1 MSPSEPPV
9 FIVGCSRSGTTLLRI
24 MLTQHPHMHIPPE
37 SEFLLSLH
45 ENTDRYGDFSEPHER
60 WFFIRDLQ
68 TTEVSM
74 GAYAF
79 PIFDLSIHEAETA
92 LADRAPTDFA
102 GAADALFHAS
112 AHKHGKQRWGDK
124 TPHYVRHIEW
134 LSEAFPESQFVHM
147 IRDGRDVARSR
158 VEAGFTVSMRRSAR
172 HWKEE
177 VHTGRQAGR
186 PLPARRYRE
195 LFYENLVRNPETVL
209 RDLCDWLDLEFTE
222 ALFAFDESGDASIP
236 DEHAHLHEKL
246 NAPVDPSR
254 AQAWKHSLSSRE
266 TADVEEEAGSLLQ
279 ALGYELT
286 GARVPLWLRGLR
298 GLHRNTLSYT
308 KSLVETLRR
317 LGIA

>member
-1 MSPSEPPV
+1 MSSFGPPV
-9 FIVGCSRSGTTLLRI
+9 FIVGCSRSGTTLLRL
-24 MLTQHPHMHIPPE
+24 MLTQHPRLHIPPE

-45 ENTDRYGDFSEPHER
+45 ENTDHYGDFTDPHQR

-79 PIFDLSIHEAETA
+79 SIFDLSVHEAETA

-102 GAADALFHAS
+102 GAAAALFDAS

-177 VHTGRQAGR
+177 VQTGRRAGR
-186 PLPARRYRE
+186 LLPAHRYRE
-195 LFYENLVRNPETVL
+195 LFYEDLVRNPKPL
-209 RDLCDWLDLEFTE
+209 LQDLCDWLDLEFTE
-222 ALFAFDESGDASIP
+222 ALFAFDESGDASVP
-236 DEHAHLHEKL
+236 DEHAHLHDKL

-254 AQAWKHSLSSRE
+254 AQAWKNSLSSRE
-266 TADVEEEAGSLLQ
+266 IADVEAEAGDLLRE
-279 ALGYELT
+279 LGYKLT
-286 GARVPLWLRGLR
+286 GKHVPLWLRGLR

-308 KSLVETLRR
+308 KSLVQRLRQ
-317 LGIA
+317 LGIV

>member
-1 MSPSEPPV
+1 MPSSEPPL
-9 FIVGCSRSGTTLLRI
+9 FIVGCSRSGTTLLRL
-24 MLTQHPHMHIPPE
+24 MLTQHPQLHIPPE

-45 ENTDRYGDFSEPHER
+45 ENTSHYGNLTEPHQR

-79 PIFDLSIHEAETA
+79 PIFDLSVHEAETA
-92 LADRAPTDFA
+92 LADQAPTDFA
-102 GAADALFHAS
+102 GAADALFCAS
-112 AHKHGKQRWGDK
+112 ARKHGKQRWGDK

-158 VEAGFTVSMRRSAR
+158 VQAGFTVSMRRSAR

-177 VHTGRQAGR
+177 VQKGCRAGR
-186 PLPARRYRE
+186 RLPARRYRE
-195 LFYENLVRNPETVL
+195 LFYEHLVRNPESVL
-209 RDLCDWLDLEFTE
+209 RDLCGWLDLEFTE
-222 ALFAFDESGDASIP
+222 ALFAFDESGDASVP

-246 NAPVDPSR
+246 NTPVDSSR
-254 AQAWKHSLSSRE
+254 AHAWKGSLRSRE
-266 TADVEEEAGSLLQ
+266 VADVEAEAGDLLRE
-279 ALGYELT
+279 LGYELT

-298 GLHRNTLSYT
+298 GLHRSTLSYT
-308 KSLVETLRR
+308 GSLVETLRR
-317 LGIA
+317 LGIL